1 MLSGVDI
8 RDWDNTDP
16 QKALESLDNL
26 KYAVG
31 AISFYDDFHHLK
43 QFIQNVELIKR
54 SQVKQ
59 VPALFKKDVNE
70 RD

>member
-1 MLSGVDI
+1 MLSEVDI
-8 RDWDNTDP
+8 RDWDNADP

-31 AISFYDDFHHLK
+31 AISFYDDFHYLK

-59 VPALFKKDVNE
+59 VPALFKRE
-70 RD
+70 GE